1 MVDNIGN
8 RFVATTPHSSFLL
21 LFNASP
27 KLHAV
32 LQCPMRY
39 YSTRNKSIAVNFSK
53 AALAGLAPDG
63 GLFVPE
69 EIPQYPG
76 VVLSSLGTMDYCDIA
91 FETIKPYVRDEIPDA
106 VLEDIC
112 HSAYPFA
119 APLVGVGDRLIV
131 ELFHGPTAAFKDFG
145 ARFMARAFAWL
156 RRGEDSPLHILVATS
171 GDTGGAVA
179 DGFFEVPGI
188 SVTVLYPKGR
198 ISPLQE
204 QQIAGLGKNISALAV
219 EGSFDDCQRLVKAAL
234 ADENLKKEVTLS
246 SANSINI
253 SRLIPQAAYYTAA
266 AGRAFAG
273 KTDPD
278 GEATPRVSKAS
289 TRTSKANTLEFAAQ
303 FSRMGIPVT
312 LCVPSGN
319 FGNLTAGLYAMKM
332 GAPIRRFIAA
342 TNINKTVP
350 DYLASG
356 EYQARISQATISNAM
371 DVGAP
376 SNFERM
382 AAHCSWEEMR
392 RIILGVS
399 VSDNETR
406 ETITQVHNAAGYF
419 LDPHSAVGWKGVD
432 KLLANGLDAAGPIG
446 VLSTA
451 HPAKFSETVEPLL
464 GPIPIP
470 PSLANAMMRTV
481 NSKTI
486 PADVSILIDILKSAI
501 LHLSRMPI
509 IEYGSGIT
517 QGASGSI

>member
-1 MVDNIGN
+1 M
-8 RFVATTPHSSFLL
+8 L
-21 LFNASP
+21 
-27 KLHAV
+27 
-32 LQCPMRY
+32 Y
-39 YSTRNKSIAVNFSK
+39 YSTRNKNNAVNFAT
-53 AALAGLAPDG
+53 AALTGLAPDG

-69 EIPQYPG
+69 EIPPYPQA
-76 VVLSSLGTMDYCDIA
+76 VLSSLGTMDYRDIA
-91 FETIKPYVRDEIPDA
+91 FETIKPYVHGEIPDS
-106 VLEDIC
+106 VLEDIVQ
-112 HSAYPFA
+112 SAYPFS
-119 APLVGVGDRLIV
+119 APLVGVGGRLV
-131 ELFHGPTAAFKDFG
+131 LELFHGPTAAFKDFG
-145 ARFMARAFAWL
+145 ARFMARAFAYL
-156 RRGEDSPLHILVATS
+156 RRSEDKPLHILVATS

-198 ISPLQE
+198 ITPLQE
-204 QQIAGLGKNISALAV
+204 RQNAGLGKNISALAV

-234 ADENLKKEVTLS
+234 ADEDLQKKMALS

-253 SRLIPQAAYYTAA
+253 SRLIPQAVYYAAA

-278 GEATPRVSKAS
+278 GEATPRASLKAC
-289 TRTSKANTLEFAAQ
+289 ALEFASQ
-303 FSRMGIPVT
+303 TPQTGMPVT

-332 GAPIRRFIAA
+332 GAPIQQFIAA

-356 EYQARISQATISNAM
+356 EYRTRTSQATISNAM

-382 AAHCSWEEMR
+382 AAHFSWEEMR

-399 VSDNETR
+399 VSDDETR
-406 ETITQVHNAAGYF
+406 KTIVQVHNETGYF

-432 KLLANGLDAAGPIG
+432 KLCAELTCPTAYGI
-446 VLSTA
+446 LSTA

-470 PSLANAMMRTV
+470 TSLEIAMKRTV
-481 NSKTI
+481 NSRTI
-486 PADVSILIDILKSAI
+486 PAEVSALIEALV
-501 LHLSRMPI
+501 
-509 IEYGSGIT
+509 
-517 QGASGSI
+517 